1 MQAHYFVSFIMKINK
16 DKQKEIEDNNQNL
29 LYKELLNDY
38 GFVKS

>member
-1 MQAHYFVSFIMKINK
+1 MKINK